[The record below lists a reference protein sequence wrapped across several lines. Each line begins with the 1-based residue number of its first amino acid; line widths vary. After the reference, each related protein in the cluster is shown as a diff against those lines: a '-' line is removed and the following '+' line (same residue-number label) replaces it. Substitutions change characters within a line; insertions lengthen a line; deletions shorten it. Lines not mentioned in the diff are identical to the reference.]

1 MSYYGAERERT
12 FKAYNLADYDP
23 SRVTGLYNIPTLE
36 AEHHIPSKLI
46 AFNKMLSEKDNITL
60 IKTDISPDNESI
72 IKDDITN
79 PNLELYN
86 DVDIIYSIRP
96 PSELQPYLVKLA
108 EKIDAMLII
117 KPLTGEELNTPR
129 VKMKLK
135 NFKKASFYILR

>member
-1 MSYYGAERERT
+1 MWQDFGEYILNEVGDNEVTIAE
-12 FKAYNLADYDP
+12 
-23 SRVTGLYNIPTLE
+23 
-36 AEHHIPSKLI
+36 I
-46 AFNKMLSEKDNITL
+46 AVGKFDKIAQMLSEKDNITL

-117 KPLTGEELNTPR
+117 KPLTGEELNTLR